1 MLEQMHIKYGHF
13 SISFCASL
21 LIPNDKYA
29 RESTMKLGK
38 PLPNINEKNNFIYL
52 TLALIMLLISSA
64 LVQLLQDN
72 AMDYVMQG
80 IIVVTFIVCFVSL
93 HFDHKWTQFL
103 RGLAVVWL
111 GAITAQHL
119 FHIQKMDLLML
130 ALTFVFFYGT
140 FQSLIRQILF
150 SGKIDTNKLIGSL
163 ALFLLLGLMWAV
175 AYLLLLELDPQAFHG
190 LQAIPWADN
199 FSNSAYFSFVTLTTL
214 GYGDISPV
222 TPIAKTLVYLES
234 VVGVF
239 YMAVVVSSL
248 VSSNLGGKSHQ

>member
-1 MLEQMHIKYGHF
+1 
-13 SISFCASL
+13 
-21 LIPNDKYA
+21 
-29 RESTMKLGK
+29 MKLGK

-93 HFDHKWTQFL
+93 HFDHKWTRFL

-150 SGKIDTNKLIGSL
+150 AGKIDTNKLIGSL

>member
-1 MLEQMHIKYGHF
+1 
-13 SISFCASL
+13 
-21 LIPNDKYA
+21 
-29 RESTMKLGK
+29 MKLGK

-80 IIVVTFIVCFVSL
+80 IIVVTFIACFVSL
-93 HFDHKWTQFL
+93 HFDHKWTRFL

-248 VSSNLGGKSHQ
+248 VSSNLGGKSRQ

>member
-1 MLEQMHIKYGHF
+1 MLEQMHIKHGHF

-93 HFDHKWTQFL
+93 HFDHKWTRFL

-248 VSSNLGGKSHQ
+248 VSSNLDGKHHQ

>member
-1 MLEQMHIKYGHF
+1 MLEQMHIKHGHF

-93 HFDHKWTQFL
+93 HFDHKWTRFL

-248 VSSNLGGKSHQ
+248 VSSNLGGKSRQ

>member
-1 MLEQMHIKYGHF
+1 M
-13 SISFCASL
+13 
-21 LIPNDKYA
+21 
-29 RESTMKLGK
+29 RLGK
-38 PLPNINEKNNFIYL
+38 PLPNISEKNNFIYF
-52 TLALIMLLISSA
+52 TLALIILLISSA

-72 AMDYVMQG
+72 VMEYVMQG
-80 IIVVTFIVCFVSL
+80 IIVVIFIVCFVSL
-93 HFDHKWTQFL
+93 HFDRKWTHFL
-103 RGLAVVWL
+103 RGLALVWV
-111 GAITAQHL
+111 GAIVTQHL
-119 FHIQKMDLLML
+119 FYIKEMNILML
-130 ALTFVFFYGT
+130 ALIFVFFYGT
-140 FQSLIRQILF
+140 FQSLVRQILF

-222 TPIAKTLVYLES
+222 TPIAKTLVYLEA

-248 VSSNLGGKSHQ
+248 VSSNLDGKHHQ

>member
-1 MLEQMHIKYGHF
+1 
-13 SISFCASL
+13 
-21 LIPNDKYA
+21 
-29 RESTMKLGK
+29 MKLGK
-38 PLPNINEKNNFIYL
+38 TLPNINEKNNFIYL

-72 AMDYVMQG
+72 AMDYVMQD
-80 IIVVTFIVCFVSL
+80 IIVVIFTVCFVSL

>member
-1 MLEQMHIKYGHF
+1 
-13 SISFCASL
+13 
-21 LIPNDKYA
+21 
-29 RESTMKLGK
+29 MKLGK

-93 HFDHKWTQFL
+93 HFDHKWTRFL

-199 FSNSAYFSFVTLTTL
+199 FSNSAYFSFVTFTTL

-222 TPIAKTLVYLES
+222 TSIAKTLVYLES

>member
-1 MLEQMHIKYGHF
+1 MRF
-13 SISFCASL
+13 
-21 LIPNDKYA
+21 
-29 RESTMKLGK
+29 GK
-38 PLPNINEKNNFIYL
+38 PLPNISEKNNFIYF
-52 TLALIMLLISSA
+52 TLALIILLISSA

-72 AMDYVMQG
+72 VMDYFMQG
-80 IIVVTFIVCFVSL
+80 IIVVIFIVCFVSL
-93 HFDHKWTQFL
+93 HFDRKWTHFL
-103 RGLAVVWL
+103 RGLALVWV
-111 GAITAQHL
+111 GAIVTQHL
-119 FHIQKMDLLML
+119 FYIKEMNILML
-130 ALTFVFFYGT
+130 ALIFVFFYGT
-140 FQSLIRQILF
+140 FQSLVRQILF

-248 VSSNLGGKSHQ
+248 VSSNLDGKHHQ

>member
-1 MLEQMHIKYGHF
+1 
-13 SISFCASL
+13 
-21 LIPNDKYA
+21 
-29 RESTMKLGK
+29 MKLGK

-80 IIVVTFIVCFVSL
+80 IIVVIFIVCFVSL

-130 ALTFVFFYGT
+130 ALTFV
-140 FQSLIRQILF
+140 
-150 SGKIDTNKLIGSL
+150 
-163 ALFLLLGLMWAV
+163 
-175 AYLLLLELDPQAFHG
+175 
-190 LQAIPWADN
+190 
-199 FSNSAYFSFVTLTTL
+199 
-214 GYGDISPV
+214 
-222 TPIAKTLVYLES
+222 
-234 VVGVF
+234 
-239 YMAVVVSSL
+239 
-248 VSSNLGGKSHQ
+248 